1 MAQERL
7 DLNKEVF
14 NKAQY
19 IKTINTSFSE
29 LGITGLNETLESQIS
44 VQEFFGLYNSLFY
57 SIPALG
63 DINSHEYLVKTSGE
77 YINFEDINEEI
88 QALQAEIAQLR
99 ADLLDAQMSAIGIQ
113 VSQSQNPESDTQ
125 LNTIK
130 EELKSAQESFI
141 RTTTT
146 TGTQPSTTSNVNV
159 SGGSSSGRTGGSSSG
174 NVVSGG
180 GGGGY

>member
-29 LGITGLNETLESQIS
+29 LGITELNETLESQIS
-44 VQEFFGLYNSLFY
+44 VQEFFDLYNSLFY

-113 VSQSQNPESDTQ
+113 VSQSQSPESDTQ

-141 RTTTT
+141 QTTTST
-146 TGTQPSTTSNVNV
+146 ETQPSTTSNVSV
-159 SGGSSSGRTGGSSSG
+159 SGGSSSGRTGGSSGG

>member
-14 NKAQY
+14 NKTQY

-29 LGITGLNETLESQIS
+29 LGITELNETLESQIS

-57 SIPALG
+57 NIPALG

-113 VSQSQNPESDTQ
+113 VSQSQSPESDTQ

-130 EELKSAQESFI
+130 EELKSAQERFI
-141 RTTTT
+141 QTTTAT
-146 TGTQPSTTSNVNV
+146 ATQPSTTSNTNV

-174 NVVSGG
+174 NVASGG

>member
-29 LGITGLNETLESQIS
+29 LGITELNETLESQIS
-44 VQEFFGLYNSLFY
+44 VQEFFDLYNSLFY

-113 VSQSQNPESDTQ
+113 VSQSQSPESDTQ

-141 RTTTT
+141 RTTTAT
-146 TGTQPSTTSNVNV
+146 ATQPSTTSNV
-159 SGGSSSGRTGGSSSG
+159 SGGSSSGRTGRSSSG
-174 NVVSGG
+174 GG
-180 GGGGY
+180 RGSY